1 MRAVEILKENIDKL
15 HEISNFLL
23 REETITGEE
32 FMEILNG
39 KEEDSVDN
47 KEVRENTD
55 VDLENLDDSEVENE
69 DFPPI
74 SDNSDGLED
83 TDQ

>member
-1 MRAVEILKENIDKL
+1 
-15 HEISNFLL
+15 
-23 REETITGEE
+23 
-32 FMEILNG
+32 MEILNG